1 MICALYSGG
10 ENFRHVSHNASRY
23 LFRITSSPT
32 CSRVATASRSRG
44 RFDFSSGYRFSASSP
59 RTLSVSASDRSTS
72 KRYRSDHLALGH
84 IKEAAPPPCRPFLF
98 RIPPAKKSEWR
109 SGKARGRD
117 ARYSARG
124 GVPTHAERAKS
135 GVLLE
140 VGSDFL
146 IQ

>member
-84 IKEAAPPPCRPFLF
+84 IKEAAPPPLPPIPFQNS
-98 RIPPAKKSEWR
+98 PPPKNQNGGAARREGGTRGTPRVAGFPRTR
-109 SGKARGRD
+109 SVRNQGFCWKWVR
-117 ARYSARG
+117 
-124 GVPTHAERAKS
+124 
-135 GVLLE
+135 
-140 VGSDFL
+140 FF
-146 IQ
+146 